1 MSKVSK
7 QVWNNLNLL
16 RRLNGEV
23 DFDFIMDSQD
33 VMDYLLKEHSSYV
46 SILPEE
52 DFNNWIGYFFVESS
66 DEGMVSGTKH
76 FEGSYNEVMEL
87 VLLETIKIISHYY
100 EQ

>member
-16 RRLNGEV
+16 RRLNGED

-52 DFNNWIGYFFVESS
+52 DFNNWTGYFFVESS

-87 VLLETIKIISHYY
+87 VLLETIKIISRYY